1 MLGIGHATLTAVRGA
16 VPLTVADVPGVVVA
30 GVTIDAGT
38 VESPVL
44 LQVGKRT
51 ATGTSKADRADPTT
65 LSDVYFRVGGPHV
78 GKADTALEVNSDHVL
93 IDHTWVWRAD
103 HGVEGLTDTE
113 RWNTNI
119 GRNGVVVNGDDVT
132 ATGLFVEHFQ
142 QYNTV
147 WNGEDGVDDPYQ
159 NELPYDPPTQA
170 DWMHDG
176 VEGWAGYKVGDR
188 VQTPQP
194 LRRRRLRVQPEQPV
208 DPHRERLR
216 GAGHAGR
223 AAAPRHDR
231 QPRAPA
237 RSTTWSTASATPAD
251 TTQVGVPVYVTDY
264 P

>member
-16 VPLTVADVPGVVVA
+16 VPLTVADVPGAIVA

-38 VESPVL
+38 VKSPVL
-44 LQVGKRT
+44 LQVGKRGGH
-51 ATGTSKADRADPTT
+51 AAHARADRVDPTT

-78 GKADTALEVNSDHVL
+78 GKVDTALEVNSDDVL

-103 HGVEGLTDTE
+103 HGVEGFTDTE
-113 RWNTNI
+113 RWNTNR

-147 WNGEDGVDDPYQ
+147 WNGEDGVTILYQ

-170 DWMHDG
+170 DWTHDG

-188 VQTPQP
+188 VSATTST
-194 LRRRRLRVQPEQPV
+194 
-208 DPHRERLR
+208 
-216 GAGHAGR
+216 
-223 AAAPRHDR
+223 AAASTCSTRTTR
-231 QPRAPA
+231 
-237 RSTTWSTASATPAD
+237 RSTPRTASRCPTRRA
-251 TTQVGVPVYVTDY
+251 
-264 P
+264 